1 MAQQMVFV
9 DDLTGEAG
17 ASTRVIVFDGTTYEI
32 DLTDSSFTRLRE
44 TLRPFLEVA
53 RISRNGGGTKG
64 RSKAPIRKPQQL
76 ADAPATVRAWADAN
90 GVACPRRGRIPASV
104 ISAYELAKGMG
115 QAS

>member
-1 MAQQMVFV
+1 MAKQMVFV
-9 DDLTGEAG
+9 DDLTGEPG
-17 ASTRVIVFDGTTYEI
+17 ASTHVIVFDGTTYEV
-32 DLTDSSFTRLRE
+32 DLTDGSFNRLRE
-44 TLRPFLEVA
+44 TLRPFLEA
-53 RISRNGGGTKG
+53 GRLAPNGASSKG